1 MKESNTKKFI
11 YFPLW
16 KIDELEKTLE
26 EMEKQG
32 YRTVYVK
39 NSYWFYFK
47 KSRPKEVS
55 YFLSYISPRGQNM
68 MSCDYAISS
77 NHKGHPVNNKSS
89 YYKLFRTT
97 ELKSELVLLYGI
109 RDDFIKHVFLQKI
122 FISLFMLLLLSL
134 VTFAGIMTTKNFTT
148 LNIVEIAF
156 VLLCITLCLFFS
168 VYYLYGYLKQCKK
181 IKQWKG
187 NHGK

>member
-47 KSRPKEVS
+47 KSSPK
-55 YFLSYISPRGQNM
+55 
-68 MSCDYAISS
+68 
-77 NHKGHPVNNKSS
+77 
-89 YYKLFRTT
+89 
-97 ELKSELVLLYGI
+97 
-109 RDDFIKHVFLQKI
+109 
-122 FISLFMLLLLSL
+122 
-134 VTFAGIMTTKNFTT
+134 
-148 LNIVEIAF
+148 
-156 VLLCITLCLFFS
+156 
-168 VYYLYGYLKQCKK
+168 
-181 IKQWKG
+181 
-187 NHGK
+187 